1 MKKKLK
7 GALSLLLCMIMV
19 FGAVAVGG
27 SLSKASG
34 SDEDIVGEI
43 ISFGSYPQTKVT
55 KSTLKAALGEQA
67 QDADGNVEYAGER
80 YLRCKVPSGSTEFYK
95 YEPIQWRILSN
106 GEDGLFVLSEKT
118 LDCKPF
124 NSSNTSCLWSAS
136 TVRKWLNNNFYDSAF
151 NASEKAQI
159 RTSTIITDGAPG
171 VKEGD
176 VDTKDKVFLLSYY
189 DASNVEY
196 GMNNNSRRVQPSD
209 YAAITKSYFSQ
220 QYWLRTQQSTNST
233 PFGNI
238 QYYVNLSGDIST
250 NTIDDMGFYLRPASG
265 FGIRPAIKL
274 YELPEGTRFITDEEY
289 TQEHVSYDSQ
299 KYDSFVADNGFY
311 NTVWS
316 DEQSKRLWA
325 FKTWD
330 VVGDIGEIATFKF
343 DDLTISADYYQLFLA
358 DLIMMINNSNSTLK
372 KDINLTA
379 FELYNKHYGAI
390 EKILKTTDEWKKS
403 ITTADKELE
412 IKGFFTDPDYKLSEG
427 TEAILRKILQEGF
440 DENADSIKK
449 IFNELNKANDIV
461 DYILKGADIVKA
473 FKTANDAYTAAV
485 SFKTVNSEIF
495 NILYSSATEME
506 KTNRKYADWF
516 RGALNKYY
524 AMAMDDNEIL
534 AWSLSL
540 TEDMAWMTYDLVLKK
555 HLQNWSYNM
564 LSKVLGCDPGVLGK
578 SAFWVTFSYNTTYKV
593 LNTLLPM
600 GKASTPYYF
609 MAYVAPFE
617 NALGKVVK
625 SYGNKLQRNK
635 TYENAKNYD
644 FAFSVLK
651 ATNTYL
657 YECSF
662 DFCSAQKEKEDMK
675 YATFYKKAWVDEK
688 CHSGILRSDNTKYVS
703 VQCPVDVNVY
713 DKANNLVLSIIND
726 IIVECDPSITVMNY
740 DGKKSFC
747 YSSDDEYKVEISAR
761 TNGKMDYYVT
771 DFSDDQAE
779 KDVEFYDIAIKK
791 REKFSGSIPAG
802 TENDDTAYKLK
813 SSDGEEI
820 SCNYSSE
827 SSSNC
832 NEVGHKFG
840 DWEVVNTP
848 TCFEYGVE
856 KRICSVCQKAEF
868 RGVGKKHGD
877 FELKNYQEANCTADG
892 YSGDKYCKNCEELV
906 EMGKILP
913 ATGHTWS
920 EWTVI
925 SKPTLDANGTEERVC
940 GKCKEKESKEIPK
953 LDFLTMNGKFSIN
966 TPSVTTVSYGFTL
979 NLHAN
984 VTDLPEGARI
994 VWSMDGSGFELIPSA
1009 DGMTCGVKS
1018 VSKGS
1023 ATITAK
1029 VVDKNGNAVKDANG
1043 NEITASQQLTSK
1055 AGFFQKLVAFFKK
1068 LFGSNMVIPSSLNK
1082 LIK

>member
-7 GALSLLLCMIMV
+7 SALSLLLCMIMV
-19 FGAVAVGG
+19 FGTVSLGG

-55 KSTLKAALGEQA
+55 KSTLKAALGEQV

-80 YLRCKVPSGSTEFYK
+80 YARRKNSNGSTEFYK

-106 GEDGLFVLSEKT
+106 GEDGVFLLSEKI
-118 LDCKPF
+118 LLRRRF
-124 NSSNTSCLWSAS
+124 NPSNSKWSGS
-136 TVRKWLNNNFYDSAF
+136 ELKTWLNTVFYNKAF
-151 NASEKAQI
+151 LLKEKAQI
-159 RTSTIITDGAPG
+159 RTSTLITDKANWGGSDIDTTAK
-171 VKEGD
+171 VFILSYQD
-176 VDTKDKVFLLSYY
+176 VVNAQYKITDSVRISTSTDYTKD
-189 DASNVEY
+189 
-196 GMNNNSRRVQPSD
+196 SD
-209 YAAITKSYFSQ
+209 GYNY
-220 QYWLRTQQSTNST
+220 YWLRTPGYSMVPYTVESQ
-233 PFGNI
+233 GAGW
-238 QYYVNLSGDIST
+238 LSNPGHICEHNCTATAHNGVS
-250 NTIDDMGFYLRPASG
+250 FKSSC
-265 FGIRPAIKL
+265 GIRPAIKL

-495 NILYSSATEME
+495 NILYNSATEME

-516 RGALNKYY
+516 RGALNQYY

-540 TEDMAWMTYDLVLKK
+540 TEDMVWMTYDLVLKK

-791 REKFSGSIPAG
+791 SEKFSGSIPAG

-925 SKPTLDANGTEERVC
+925 SKPTLDASGTEERVC

-984 VTDLPEGARI
+984 VTDLPDGARI

-1055 AGFFQKLVAFFKK
+1055 AGFFQKLAAFFKK

>member
-7 GALSLLLCMIMV
+7 SALSLLLCMIMV
-19 FGAVAVGG
+19 FSTVSVGG
-27 SLSKASG
+27 FISTANNSSINLG
-34 SDEDIVGEI
+34 GELI
-43 ISFGSYPQTKVT
+43 TFGSYPQTRVSKPQ
-55 KSTLKAALGEQA
+55 LIAALGEQP
-67 QDADGNVEYAGER
+67 QDENGYVYYGGDR
-80 YLRCKVPSGSTEFYK
+80 YLRYKTNSGKVQFYK

-106 GEDGLFVLSEKT
+106 GEDGLFLFSEKILNYQKYGRST
-118 LDCKPF
+118 SEATWSTSYLKSWL
-124 NSSNTSCLWSAS
+124 NSSF
-136 TVRKWLNNNFYDSAF
+136 LNEAF
-151 NASEKAQI
+151 TIAEKAQI
-159 RTSTIITDGAPG
+159 RTSTLITDGG
-171 VKEGD
+171 TYGGGD
-176 VDTKDKVFLLSYY
+176 VDTVAKVFAISTREAYTWNEKSADFWDTDVLT
-189 DASNVEY
+189 DFASDLKL
-196 GMNNNSRRVQPSD
+196 GG
-209 YAAITKSYFSQ
+209 AKG
-220 QYWLRTQQSTNST
+220 YWLRN
-233 PFGNI
+233 PGNYPNVCNIREGCLSADAYI
-238 QYYVNLSGDIST
+238 QDLC
-250 NTIDDMGFYLRPASG
+250 
-265 FGIRPAIKL
+265 GIRPAIKL

-564 LSKVLGCDPGVLGK
+564 LSKVFGCDPGVLGK

-713 DKANNLVLSIIND
+713 DKENNLVLSIIND

-791 REKFSGSIPAG
+791 NEKFSGSIPAG

-925 SKPTLDANGTEERVC
+925 SKPTLDASGTEERVC

-1068 LFGSNMVIPSSLNK
+1068 LFGSNMIIPSSLNK

>member
-1 MKKKLK
+1 MRKVFKKL
-7 GALSLLLCMIMV
+7 LSLFLCVMTVLSAIL
-19 FGAVAVGG
+19 VGG
-27 SLSKASG
+27 SVSKVS
-34 SDEDIVGEI
+34 SFNDEIVGEI

-55 KSTLKAALGEQA
+55 KSTLKAALGEQS
-67 QDADGNVEYAGER
+67 QDANGNIEYAGER
-80 YLRCKVPSGSTEFYK
+80 YLRRRTSSGSTEFYK

-106 GEDGLFVLSEKT
+106 GEDGLFLLAEKVVSKHRFNQTKCKWSESEIK
-118 LDCKPF
+118 
-124 NSSNTSCLWSAS
+124 A
-136 TVRKWLNNNFYDSAF
+136 WLNTVFYNDAF
-151 NASEKAQI
+151 SLSEKAQI
-159 RTSTIITDGAPG
+159 RTSTLITDKAHWGGA
-171 VKEGD
+171 D
-176 VDTKDKVFLLSYY
+176 VDTTAKVFLLSYQDVLNEQY
-189 DASNVEY
+189 KITDAV
-196 GMNNNSRRVQPSD
+196 RRSKITD
-209 YAAITKSYFSQ
+209 YAKDIDGISSY
-220 QYWLRTQQSTNST
+220 YWLRTPAAFVT
-233 PFGNI
+233 PFA
-238 QYYVNLSGDIST
+238 VAMVGDHICDHNCTATAHNYDCSAAC
-250 NTIDDMGFYLRPASG
+250 GV
-265 FGIRPAIKL
+265 RPAIKL
-274 YELPEGTRFITDEEY
+274 NELPQGTRFITDEEY
-289 TQEHVSYDSQ
+289 VQEHMSYDSTR
-299 KYDSFVADNGFY
+299 YDSFIENNGFY
-311 NTVWS
+311 NIVWS
-316 DEQSKRLWA
+316 NEQSKRLWA

-330 VVGDIGEIATFKF
+330 IVGDIGKIATFKF

-358 DLIMMINNSNSTLK
+358 DLIMMLNDSSSSVK
-372 KDINLTA
+372 KEISLTA
-379 FELYNKHYGAI
+379 FELYNKHYSVI
-390 EKILKTTDEWKKS
+390 EKMLKTTDEWQKS
-403 ITTADKELE
+403 ITSTDKELE
-412 IKGFFTDPDYKLSEG
+412 IKGFFTDPDYKLSAG
-427 TEAILRKILQEGF
+427 TETIIRKILRESF
-440 DENADSIKK
+440 DKNADSISQ
-449 IFNELNKANDIV
+449 IFTDLNTANDVV
-461 DYILKGADIVKA
+461 DYILKGADIVEA
-473 FKTANDAYTAAV
+473 FKTANDAYIVAA
-485 SFKTVNSEIF
+485 SFKKVNSEIF
-495 NILYSSATEME
+495 SILYGAAAEME
-506 KTNRKYADWF
+506 KTNAKYANWF
-516 RGALNKYY
+516 KAALNDYY
-524 AMAMDDNEIL
+524 SMAMNDNEML
-534 AWSLSL
+534 AWSLAL
-540 TEDMAWMTYDLVLKK
+540 TEDMSWMTYDLVLKK
-555 HLQNWSYNM
+555 QLQNWSYKV
-564 LSKVLGCDPGVLGK
+564 LSKILGCDPGQIGL
-578 SAFWVTFSYNTTYKV
+578 SAFWVTLSYNTTYKV
-593 LNTLLPM
+593 LNSLLPM
-600 GKASTPYYF
+600 GKAAEPYHF
-609 MAYVAPFE
+609 MTYVAPLE
-617 NALGKVVK
+617 DALGKVVK
-625 SYGNKLQRNK
+625 TYGNKLQKNK
-635 TYENAKNYD
+635 TYTNAENYD
-644 FAFSVLK
+644 FAFNVLK
-651 ATNTYL
+651 AANTYL

-688 CHSGILRSDNTKYVS
+688 CHSGILRSTDTKYVS
-703 VQCPVDVNVY
+703 VQCPVDVNIY

-791 REKFSGSIPAG
+791 SEKFSGSIPAG

-925 SKPTLDANGTEERVC
+925 SKPTLDASGTEERVC

-1082 LIK
+1082 LVK